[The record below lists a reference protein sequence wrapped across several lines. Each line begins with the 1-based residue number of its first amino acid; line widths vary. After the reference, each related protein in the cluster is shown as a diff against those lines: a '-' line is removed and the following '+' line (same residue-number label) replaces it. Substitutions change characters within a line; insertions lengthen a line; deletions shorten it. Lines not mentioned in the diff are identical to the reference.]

1 MKKSIIKNLKR
12 KARKN
17 FTLLELLIIV
27 AILAIVGGG
36 LVTSF
41 EGLQAQAA
49 KASATN
55 TIASLQNSIR
65 TYQTLEGKLPNNL
78 DSLLAA
84 VPTGATSVNGVVTAS
99 TITSYVGPNLTD
111 TTLGGIELANYLGSS
126 KMGKKVKATA
136 LSHQQVQNL
145 VDAGITT
152 VRYLDKASLK
162 GGTLTIPDAANAA
175 SQTIGA
181 IADID
186 IPQLGFN
193 VPRPGGNRNRG
204 RAFEVNN
211 EDLFTT
217 VVVEGGEDTIST
229 TQQFAVWGG
238 QNAATPVADY
248 DNTKVGADPLAVLV
262 AFGIGPDSTLVAG
275 GKTNPSTAD
284 SKTLGDA
291 GRIAS
296 APFYGDVAKNTYPS
310 YVMLVDVQQSPAKF
324 VAVVDA
330 RGDFLAEEFAEQSGQ
345 KL

>member
-65 TYQTLEGKLPNNL
+65 TYQAMEGKLPNNL

-84 VPTGATSVNGVVTAS
+84 APTAATETDGVVSATA
-99 TITSYVGPNLTD
+99 ITSYVGPD
-111 TTLGGIELANYLGSS
+111 QADITLGGKELSDYLGSS
-126 KMGKKVKATA
+126 KMGKKVVAQA
-136 LSHQQVQNL
+136 LSAAQAQNL

-152 VRYLDKASLK
+152 VRYIDTVSLK
-162 GGTLTIPDAANAA
+162 GGTLAIPDADGVDD
-175 SQTIGA
+175 QTIGA

-193 VPRPGGNRNRG
+193 VPRPGNNRNRG
-204 RAFEVNN
+204 RGFEIAI
-211 EDLFTT
+211 DGALA
-217 VVVEGGEDTIST
+217 

-238 QNAATPVADY
+238 QDASAPSADY
-248 DNTKVGADPLAVLV
+248 DNTKLGADPKAVLV
-262 AFGIGPDSTLVAG
+262 AFGIGPDSTLVAS
-275 GKTNPSTAD
+275 GKTNPNAAD
-284 SKTLGDA
+284 DKTLGDA

-296 APFYGDVAKNTYPS
+296 APFYGDVDKSTYPS
-310 YVMLVDVQQSPAKF
+310 YVMLVDVEQSPAKF

-345 KL
+345 KQ

>member
-1 MKKSIIKNLKR
+1 MKNLKR
-12 KARKN
+12 RLRKN

-65 TYQTLEGKLPNNL
+65 TYQAMEGQLPSNV

-84 VPTGATSVNGVVTAS
+84 VPTAASITAVNGVVAATGIDS
-99 TITSYVGPNLTD
+99 FVGPDANDDLK
-111 TTLGGIELANYLGSS
+111 NYLGAS
-126 KMGKKVKATA
+126 KMGKKVVAQALTA
-136 LSHQQVQNL
+136 DQVSNL
-145 VDAGITT
+145 IAAGITSA
-152 VRYLDKASLK
+152 RYLDSASLA
-162 GGTLTIPDAANAA
+162 GGTLVIPDADGVAA
-175 SQTIGA
+175 QSIGA

-193 VPRPGGNRNRG
+193 APRPGNNRNRG
-204 RAFEVNN
+204 RGFEYTLN
-211 EDLFTT
+211 DALA
-217 VVVEGGEDTIST
+217 

-262 AFGIGPDSTLVAG
+262 AFGIGPDSSIVVG
-275 GKTNPSTAD
+275 GKAD
-284 SKTLGDA
+284 TRTDDKSLGNA
-291 GRIAS
+291 GQIGS
-296 APFYGDVAKNTYPS
+296 APYYGDVSKSTYPS
-310 YVMLVDVQQSPAKF
+310 YVMLVDVQQNPARF
-324 VAVVDA
+324 VCVVDA

-345 KL
+345 KQ

>member
-65 TYQTLEGKLPNNL
+65 TYQSMEGTLPNNL

-84 VPTGATSVNGVVTAS
+84 KTTTATATNGVVTA
-99 TITSYVGPNLTD
+99 TDITTYVGPDKSD
-111 TTLGGIELANYLGSS
+111 TNNGGLELANYLGSE
-126 KMGKKVKATA
+126 KMGKKVVAQA
-136 LSHQQVQNL
+136 LSADQAKNL

-152 VRYLDKASLK
+152 VRYLDTVSLV
-162 GGTLTIPDAANAA
+162 GGTLGIPDADGV
-175 SQTIGA
+175 SPVQIGA

-193 VPRPGGNRNRG
+193 VPRPGDKKNRG
-204 RAFEVNN
+204 RAFEIAV
-211 EDLFTT
+211 DSSSTT
-217 VVVEGGEDTIST
+217 V
-229 TQQFAVWGG
+229 QQFAVWGG
-238 QNAATPVADY
+238 QSASSPTADY

-262 AFGIGPDSTLVAG
+262 AFGIGPDSTLVSG
-275 GKTNPSTAD
+275 GKTDPNAAND
-284 SKTLGDA
+284 KTLGDA
-291 GRIAS
+291 GKIAS
-296 APFYGDVAKNTYPS
+296 APFYGDVAKSTYPS
-310 YVMLVDVQQSPAKF
+310 YVMLVDVQQNPAKF

-345 KL
+345 KR

>member
-1 MKKSIIKNLKR
+1 MKLLKR
-12 KARKN
+12 KLRKN

-65 TYQTLEGKLPNNL
+65 TYHAMEGKLPNNL

-84 VPTGATSVNGVVTAS
+84 TPTDATASDGVVSAA
-99 TITSYVGPNLTD
+99 TISAYVGPNPSATAGDDEEL
-111 TTLGGIELANYLGSS
+111 LANYLGDA
-126 KMGKKVKATA
+126 KMGKKVDLQTLTA
-136 LSHQQVQNL
+136 DQVNNL
-145 VDAGITT
+145 IDAGITT
-152 VRYLDKASLK
+152 VRYLDAAALA
-162 GGTLTIPDAANAA
+162 GGTLTIPDADGVA

-181 IADID
+181 IVDID

-193 VPRPGGNRNRG
+193 VPRPGNNRDRG
-204 RAFEVNN
+204 RGFEYT
-211 EDLFTT
+211 LKA
-217 VVVEGGEDTIST
+217 DTAG
-229 TQQFAVWGG
+229 QQLAVWGG
-238 QNAATPVADY
+238 QDPTTPVADY
-248 DNTKVGADPLAVLV
+248 DNTKLGGDPLGVLV
-262 AFGIGPDSTLVAG
+262 AFGIGPDSTIVAA
-275 GKTNPSTAD
+275 GKSDNSLANEAD
-284 SKTLGDA
+284 KSLGEA
-291 GRIAS
+291 GSIAS
-296 APFYGDVAKNTYPS
+296 APYYGDVAKSTYPS